1 MRSWSAQ
8 VVILGWFPL
17 PSFAD
22 SDSLE
27 LYADH
32 AVELMTLAGSVQEDP
47 LADRVL
53 GYALQSCERVT
64 GHSRIS

>member
-17 PSFAD
+17 RSFAD

-32 AVELMTLAGSVQEDP
+32 AGELMTLAGLGSGRP
-47 LADRVL
+47 IGRPGL